1 MRTNF
6 STQIRAQRKRVEF
19 EEEEGTEAKQSF
31 RESGGEASEVSSDE
45 VKLIRAQGE
54 CLGIRSR

>member
-31 RESGGEASEVSSDE
+31 RESGSEASEVSSDE
-45 VKLIRAQGE
+45 VKLKRAQGE